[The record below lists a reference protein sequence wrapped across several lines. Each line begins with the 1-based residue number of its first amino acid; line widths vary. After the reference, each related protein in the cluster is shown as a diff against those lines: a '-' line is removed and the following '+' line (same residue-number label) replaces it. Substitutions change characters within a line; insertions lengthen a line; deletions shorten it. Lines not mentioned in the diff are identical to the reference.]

1 MGKLRRWLV
10 VAALV
15 LGAGTLLG
23 AAGGASVLAASSG
36 EGVSMKQSSGNYTVQ
51 LNIGPV
57 QAMLTPDQAKT
68 AKSGEVVADMPQ
80 ATVDSINDSRLPVN
94 HHLEVQIL
102 NTKSGEPA
110 SDVTPVV
117 TLRNDATGLSYTL
130 DGLMSM
136 YDVSAG
142 PKDTHFGKNVYLPAS
157 SYTVTVA
164 FGHTR
169 TVFEGVNIAAGAG
182 S

>member
-1 MGKLRRWLV
+1 MGKLRRCLALAVLV
-10 VAALV
+10 V
-15 LGAGTLLG
+15 GAGALLS
-23 AAGGASVLAASSG
+23 ATGGASALAASAAKS
-36 EGVSMKQSSGNYTVQ
+36 VSMKQSSGNYTVQ

-57 QAMLTPDQAKT
+57 QPILTPDQAKT
-68 AKSGEVVADMPQ
+68 AKSGEVLADMPPS
-80 ATVDSINDSRLPVN
+80 TVTSINDSRLPVN

-102 NTKSGEPA
+102 NTKTDAPV
-110 SDVTPVV
+110 SDVAPVV

-130 DGLMSM
+130 DGLASM

-157 SYTVTVA
+157 SYTVVVA

-169 TVFEGVNIAAGAG
+169 AVFENVNVVAGAG